1 MPIPLSCPC
10 GRAFNIKDECG
21 GHKIRCPLCKSVLS
35 VPLPKKEDEPE
46 EFDLEVIE
54 DDESE
59 EMELEVIEDDKPEE
73 IELEVVEDEE
83 EVLEVLPA
91 EPQTRRSAI
100 QATPSAKRP
109 ARLSSS
115 ADDERIQA
123 SRRRDKED
131 EPRPKRRPKLWR
143 EKARGPAI
151 AFEEGRFG
159 STKAGIAGGMLM
171 ILIAVVWFVLGLAVN
186 RIFIYPPIL
195 FVIGVIAIIKGL
207 AGG

>member
-21 GHKIRCPLCKSVLS
+21 GHKIRCPQCKSVLS
-35 VPLPKKEDEPE
+35 VPLPNKEVEPE

-73 IELEVVEDEE
+73 LELEVVEDE

-109 ARLSSS
+109 PRLSSS
-115 ADDERIQA
+115 ADDERIKA
-123 SRRRDKED
+123 SRRRDEED
-131 EPRPKRRPKLWR
+131 EPRLKRRPKLRR
-143 EKARGPAI
+143 EEARGPAI
-151 AFEEGRFG
+151 AFEEGWFG
-159 STKAGIAGGMLM
+159 STNAGIAGGVFM
-171 ILIAVVWFVLGLAVN
+171 ILIAVVWLVVGLAFN
-186 RIFIYPPIL
+186 RLFFYPLIL